1 MFGVTLFDSRVQ
13 YIRTCPLP
21 YIDRFLTPFLPVRVS
36 PFSLMLQNFDSADIV
51 QMENDGSLLGVITHE
66 MGHVIGIG

>member
-1 MFGVTLFDSRVQ
+1 M
-13 YIRTCPLP
+13 
-21 YIDRFLTPFLPVRVS
+21 RVS